1 MLLCY
6 VRHFETVEKTCC
18 ILGQFWIIPIIW
30 KWFPFD
36 RLQKIFDH
44 PDCPDINA
52 CDPGNRDCPRLSPN
66 SFGAF
71 PYDRLSS
78 PEHIL
83 RWSGRLYGNQ
93 LKNTEHLG
101 LCFWLSLSISLDM
114 GRIPLNPYITGK
126 LIKFSNEYITYICK
140 NRYCKWE
147 STCCFSSKIFL
158 HEVPSHSNFTFCYQ
172 LLPYQLQQGVYINT
186 VSVIFICSSQLS
198 FIISSWYGKVLS
210 REANKNDP

>member
-1 MLLCY
+1 ML
-6 VRHFETVEKTCC
+6 VIRAIV
-18 ILGQFWIIPIIW
+18 IVQIV
-30 KWFPFD
+30 
-36 RLQKIFDH
+36 
-44 PDCPDINA
+44 
-52 CDPGNRDCPRLSPN
+52 PN

-140 NRYCKWE
+140 IAIVSEKARVVSHPKFSFMKSQVTQISLSAISCYLTNFSKVCILIPCRWFLFARVNCLLSSVLEMVRFWVERQTKW
-147 STCCFSSKIFL
+147 SIK
-158 HEVPSHSNFTFCYQ
+158 
-172 LLPYQLQQGVYINT
+172 
-186 VSVIFICSSQLS
+186 
-198 FIISSWYGKVLS
+198 
-210 REANKNDP
+210 